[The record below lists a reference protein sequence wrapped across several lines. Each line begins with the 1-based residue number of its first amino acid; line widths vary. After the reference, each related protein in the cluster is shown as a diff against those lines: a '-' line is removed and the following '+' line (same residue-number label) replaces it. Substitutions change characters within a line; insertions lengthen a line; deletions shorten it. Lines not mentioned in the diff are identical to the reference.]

1 LWELIKC
8 EELFGHG
15 FVDGLALEISDGLI
29 LPLVWP
35 SHRAQIREEK
45 LEFQVKVGIQ
55 VLWLDVDLRAEQPDI
70 VNFHFLLTIPDEEG
84 S

>member
-1 LWELIKC
+1 
-8 EELFGHG
+8 
-15 FVDGLALEISDGLI
+15 

-55 VLWLDVDLRAEQPDI
+55 VLWLDVDLCPEQPDI
-70 VNFHFLLTIPDEEG
+70 VNFHFLLTIPDEE
-84 S
+84 SS

>member
-1 LWELIKC
+1 MRELITR

-70 VNFHFLLTIPDEEG
+70 VNFHFLLTIPDEE
-84 S
+84 SS

>member
-1 LWELIKC
+1 LRELIKC

-15 FVDGLALEISDGLI
+15 FVDGLTLEISDRLI

-35 SHRAQIREEK
+35 AHRAQIREEK

-70 VNFHFLLTIPDEEG
+70 VNFHFLLTIPDEE
-84 S
+84 SS